1 MKSTRAYKEIA
12 SYESKPEPRFNKVVI
27 VDTSE
32 VDLFISETILNALH
46 VAQEV
51 KKQMKQE
58 DVIHFLQNVSLLS
71 DVPELI
77 FLNLDMPQENGYR
90 FLEEFSKLSDFIRN
104 KCKIVVTT
112 TSLDQDVKHKVLMNP
127 SVVRYLVKPLDV
139 YQLKDFIFH

>member
-12 SYESKPEPRFNKVVI
+12 YSEAKPEPRFNKVII
-27 VDTSE
+27 VDSSE

-46 VAQEV
+46 VAKEV
-51 KKQMKQE
+51 KKQLSQDE
-58 DVIHFLQNVSLLS
+58 VINFLNNVTRLS

-77 FLNLDMPQENGYR
+77 FLNLDMPNDGGFR
-90 FLEEFSKLSDFIRN
+90 FLEEFNNLSDFIRS

-112 TSLDQDVKHKVLMNP
+112 TALDQDTKHKVLMNP

-139 YQLKDFIFH
+139 FQLKDFIYN